1 MIIWIDADACPRP
14 AKEIVFK
21 AGKRLGIKVKLVANQ
36 WMRIPNSPLI
46 ELVVVESGLDVA
58 DDAIAEA
65 VAKDDLVI
73 TADIPLA
80 ARIVDRGARGIDP
93 RGLVY
98 SAENV
103 KEKLATRNLLAEL
116 REVGMMGTGPPP
128 YKPKDR
134 SKFASALD
142 RLLTKLLKDS
152 AAGEVPG

>member
-1 MIIWIDADACPRP
+1 LIIWIDADACPRP